1 MTTTPK
7 AVARCKTCQHEDA
20 DMIDT
25 LLSAGM
31 STYEVA
37 EKYGLTNSA
46 VERHR
51 RNHLDQR
58 TSAKLPVPS
67 DAEHWE
73 GQLKALYDTAVE
85 FLRDAKVAGPS
96 RLSLACIKE
105 ARATIELIAKLL
117 GFIGDGGTKIAVGI
131 QIKSGGIEG
140 NELRQA
146 LFRALDPFPEARA
159 AVARELL
166 AIGAMGDDDHD

>member
-1 MTTTPK
+1 MPAGVDSPMIRPSSDTIGVLASMISSSSRDISSQIKSVTPWY
-7 AVARCKTCQHEDA
+7 AR
-20 DMIDT
+20 M
-25 LLSAGM
+25 
-31 STYEVA
+31 V
-37 EKYGLTNSA
+37 
-46 VERHR
+46 
-51 RNHLDQR
+51 
-58 TSAKLPVPS
+58 
-67 DAEHWE
+67 
-73 GQLKALYDTAVE
+73 
-85 FLRDAKVAGPS
+85 FLRDAKVAGAS

-146 LFRALDPFPEARA
+146 LFHALDPFPEARA